1 MESELR
7 MDGFVVCKKIN
18 GWFKPERVF
27 LNESKAVK
35 WGNEKEFGVIGIPEF
50 KVIKIPIVDDLEDF
64 KVSKDTGTLKGI
76 LVEKEENDT
85 IPVKIFAS
93 EEDAYDFIYKENN
106 TALDVSRISIV
117 VN

>member
-1 MESELR
+1 

-35 WGNEKEFGVIGIPEF
+35 WGNEKEFEVIGIPEF